1 METATSAAGHERP
14 VVDAETAL
22 RFLADASTLL
32 GGSLDYEDTVK
43 RVAQLLVPR
52 IADWCA
58 IDIVGP
64 DGATRQITSQLDE
77 QRLEDFLL
85 ELRRRYRRLEDQ
97 SQGTAAALREGRS
110 ILVRDATGA
119 PAVELTDEEQLLYEH
134 LAVQSYM
141 IVPLIARRRTL
152 GAMTLLSRHPGRHY
166 GAMDLAFAEHLGRRF
181 AVAIDN
187 ARLYDE
193 AERSLALLDALFAT
207 APVGL
212 AFFDTE
218 LRYVRINPA
227 LAAMNGMSVEAHLGR
242 TVQQVIPEAD
252 SDFIDMLR
260 GVAEGGEPIR
270 DAEVQLVTRRDP
282 GNPRLFAANYY
293 PVRSADGE
301 IVGVGAVVADITERQ
316 RAAMELAQAL
326 EREREARA
334 AAEAAERRAR
344 FLAEASALLDAS
356 LDYETTLQ
364 NVARLVVAQMGD
376 WCSINMV
383 EPLGVRSVAVAH
395 VDAERLRWARELAER
410 YPPDL
415 DAPYGV
421 PNVIRTGRAEL
432 YTEVPRL
439 LLEEAA
445 IDAEHLELV
454 RRLDMRSLIIVPM
467 VARGRTLGTIMLVG
481 AESGRTYDDADL
493 ALAEELARRA
503 AMAVDNARLYT
514 ELSGIADTLQAELL
528 PTEIPDIPGIDV
540 AVRYRAAGELNRVGG
555 DFYDVFGRGPN
566 EWAIVIGD
574 VSGKGA
580 PAAAVT
586 ALARYTLRTAAAN
599 ATTPSEALDALN
611 EALLER
617 RRDQE
622 FCSVALAFVTLRGQG
637 LDIRLS
643 LGGHPPALVRRA
655 DGRLESAGSPGLLL
669 GFAHDPPLVDDDVR
683 LEPGDTILLYTDGVT
698 DVARDGDRFGDARL
712 EELTRSLGPALPA
725 AAIVATIEETA
736 VAYAA
741 LQPQDDMALVALQVP
756 GGFVR
761 ASQFDVGGG
770 PEAIGRARMAL
781 TEFLGDSV
789 GAERLY
795 DLRLLASEVVT
806 NAVRHGGARQG
817 EHVDLRV
824 ALSDDRIRLEV
835 RDPGP
840 GFHDMVPAPALPESD
855 RGGGYGLY
863 LVDLYSSDW
872 GVTGNEGTCVWLEV
886 PLGGNGGAEPA

>member
-1 METATSAAGHERP
+1 METATSAGHDRP

-43 RVAQLLVPR
+43 RVAALLVPR
-52 IADWCA
+52 IADWCG
-58 IDIVGP
+58 IDIVES
-64 DGATRQITSQLDE
+64 DGGTRQITSELDD
-77 QRLEDFLL
+77 QPLEDFLL
-85 ELRRRYRRLEDQ
+85 ELRRRYRRLDDQ
-97 SQGTAAALREGRS
+97 SQGTAAALGEGRS
-110 ILVRDATGA
+110 ILVRDAGTL
-119 PAVELTDEEQLLYEH
+119 PVVELTADERVLYER

-152 GAMTLLSRHPGRHY
+152 GAMTLISRHAGRQY

-193 AERSLALLDALFAT
+193 AERSLALLDTLFAT

-212 AFFDTE
+212 AFFDTQ
-218 LRYVRINPA
+218 LRYVRINAA
-227 LAAMNGMSVEAHLGR
+227 LAEMNGMSVEAHLGR
-242 TVQQVIPEAD
+242 TLQEVIPEAD
-252 SDFIDMLR
+252 SDFVDLLQR
-260 GVAEGGEPIR
+260 VARSGEPAT
-270 DAEVQLVTRRDP
+270 DVEVQLATRRDP
-282 GNPRLFAANYY
+282 GNPRLFTASYY

-301 IVGVGAVVADITERQ
+301 IVGIGAVVADITERQ

-364 NVARLVVAQMGD
+364 NVARLVVSQMAD
-376 WCSINMV
+376 WCAIDMV
-383 EPLGVRSVAVAH
+383 EPVGVRSVAVAH
-395 VDAERLRWARELAER
+395 VDPEKARWAREMADR

-415 DAPYGV
+415 DAPAGV
-421 PNVIRTGRAEL
+421 ANVIRTGRPEIH
-432 YTEVPRL
+432 TEVPWS
-439 LLEEAA
+439 LLEQGAVDDEQ
-445 IDAEHLELV
+445 LELI
-454 RRLDMRSLIIVPM
+454 RRLQLHSIIIVPM

-481 AESGRTYDDADL
+481 AESGRTYAEADL

-566 EWAIVIGD
+566 EWAVVIGD

-599 ATTPSEALDALN
+599 AKTPSEALDALN

-637 LDIRLS
+637 LDIQLS
-643 LGGHPPALVRRA
+643 LGGHPPALVRRG
-655 DGRLESAGSPGLLL
+655 DGGLESAGSPGLLL
-669 GFAHDPPLVDDDVR
+669 GFAHEPPLVDDDVR
-683 LEPGDTILLYTDGVT
+683 LEAGDTIILYTDGVT

-712 EELTRSLGPALPA
+712 EELTRSLDPALPA
-725 AAIVATIEETA
+725 AAMAATIEEAA

-741 LQPQDDMALVALQVP
+741 HQPQDDMALVALQVP
-756 GGFVR
+756 GGFLR

-770 PEAIGRARMAL
+770 PEAIARARAAL
-781 TEFLGDSV
+781 AEFLGDSV
-789 GAERLY
+789 GSERLY
-795 DLRLLASEVVT
+795 DLQLLASEVVT

-817 EHVDLRV
+817 ERIDLRI
-824 ALSDDRIRLEV
+824 ALVGDRVRLEV

-840 GFHDMVPAPALPESD
+840 GFNDIAPAPSLPETD

-863 LVDLYSSDW
+863 LVDLYSSEW
-872 GVTGNEGTCVWLEV
+872 GVSGSEGSCVWLEV
-886 PLGGNGGAEPA
+886 PLAGSGPAETV